1 MRRAWKYLIIIIWMI
16 VFSTI
21 SICTCQETFYIFLDY
36 QYPYIAHFSFTIF
49 LEKEAFRR
57 LLIIN
62 QTIKFSFNFLVG

>member
-1 MRRAWKYLIIIIWMI
+1 MRRAWKYLVIIIWMI
-16 VFSTI
+16 VFFYYFNMYMPRNILYFLGLPVSVYSTFFI
-21 SICTCQETFYIFLDY
+21 YD
-36 QYPYIAHFSFTIF
+36 F